1 MKNTQVKGIRKL
13 LAVLL
18 ALILVFST
26 GISAF
31 GGYEDIN
38 VSAPSIITV
47 EKGKPT
53 TLKIPFKGVGI
64 GYVKGYMTSG
74 ISAKFT
80 NVTWKAYPEYCFAI
94 LSISA
99 TKEGTITFVLGNKDD
114 GEFKKTY
121 IKVKLKKA
129 DFVSQKYTVSHARG
143 VNMRSEAST
152 SGKKLTAIPYKT
164 KVTVTQVKG
173 NWGKVSYGGKT
184 GWICLDYC
192 KKEAASENKPANTSA
207 VPAKVRVSQMNGRS
221 CTCAAVT
228 TLVRAKY
235 YADGKN
241 YENVTESKI
250 RNAGWTSSGLK
261 NSFSFNGLKIRSKYI
276 SGSTANKEVQLRN
289 LLKTH
294 PEGIVIYGWNNNR
307 SHAVYLGTNFK
318 VLDPAVNASKNYIT
332 IDQSFIPGSGLSNV
346 QKVWYIEK

>member
-1 MKNTQVKGIRKL
+1 
-13 LAVLL
+13 
-18 ALILVFST
+18 
-26 GISAF
+26 
-31 GGYEDIN
+31 
-38 VSAPSIITV
+38 
-47 EKGKPT
+47 
-53 TLKIPFKGVGI
+53 
-64 GYVKGYMTSG
+64 
-74 ISAKFT
+74 
-80 NVTWKAYPEYCFAI
+80 
-94 LSISA
+94 
-99 TKEGTITFVLGNKDD
+99 
-114 GEFKKTY
+114 
-121 IKVKLKKA
+121 
-129 DFVSQKYTVSHARG
+129 
-143 VNMRSEAST
+143 
-152 SGKKLTAIPYKT
+152 
-164 KVTVTQVKG
+164 
-173 NWGKVSYGGKT
+173 
-184 GWICLDYC
+184 
-192 KKEAASENKPANTSA
+192 
-207 VPAKVRVSQMNGRS
+207 MNGRS

>member
-1 MKNTQVKGIRKL
+1 MFDINKKGMKYSMKNTQVKGIRKL

-94 LSISA
+94 LSI
-99 TKEGTITFVLGNKDD
+99 
-114 GEFKKTY
+114 
-121 IKVKLKKA
+121 
-129 DFVSQKYTVSHARG
+129 SHARG